1 MNGFTAPAGRPSL
14 RSCVARGRGAAE
26 LAIALVVAFV
36 CVGPTASAQS
46 TAAAHIA
53 ASRLFGGHW
62 DDTVEQLVR
71 GPDGKLYAYGLQ
83 ASPFA
88 SGVSSSAFTNAGQA
102 SSYVARID
110 PSTLAVD
117 WVAPVGR
124 DRSASAPPDD
134 ADRVDGFALGAD
146 GNLYVAA
153 YAASTRYP
161 LDGGTYT
168 GWGGAKYVYRVD
180 ALGNVAVH
188 AGPLDPAIRS
198 IRALAADA
206 AGNVWFAGRAGRA
219 LATSAGAMVTGAQL
233 GTQDGGAYLMKIDRV
248 TRAPVVSTFLTVP
261 GSRSATPDTQ
271 WCRDVFR
278 DAETTPYAI
287 ALAADGSVYVAGQA
301 NPGDMPATPG
311 AATTPDVAFRDAFVM
326 RVNATGTAGLFVARF
341 GGADNDRATS
351 LVVEPDGN
359 VLVAGKWLDKGG
371 IWHGPRGGF
380 QTSITRQWVWTNT
393 CEATVPTEAAFL
405 LRVAPDGSQLGGASM
420 IGAVGGD
427 LAGWMGHDGVMPVRI
442 APDGAGHVLIVGTTD
457 SGQSLPTSRP
467 FVPDAALYQY
477 AVKPTHAFV
486 MKVRTADFSLVH
498 ASRLGPRD
506 SHAEGRGVAVDGAGN
521 VFVAGRAPNAEA
533 FPMVNVPVGGRPS
546 RYAAAFVT
554 RVHETPLDLA
564 LNVAPAQPL
573 AGTPVQLTA
582 TLGDRNQAASI
593 DFRNRGTLVGSAPLV
608 GGVAQLSIALPAGI
622 HQLSATVRGGGVWH
636 GDGTAPTTLVVT
648 QTSASQ

>member
-1 MNGFTAPAGRPSL
+1 MDGVTAQAGRSSS
-14 RSCVARGRGAAE
+14 RSGVARGRGAVAM
-26 LAIALVVAFV
+26 AFAFALVFP
-36 CVGPTASAQS
+36 GPPAHAQS
-46 TAAAHIA
+46 TAGAHIA

-62 DDTVEQLVR
+62 DDTVEHLVR
-71 GPDGKLYAYGLQ
+71 GPDGKLYAYGRQ

-88 SGVSSSAFTNAGQA
+88 PGVSSSAFTNAGQA
-102 SSYVARID
+102 DGYVARID
-110 PSTLAVD
+110 PSTLAID

-124 DRSASAPPDD
+124 DRSALVTPDD

-146 GNLYVAA
+146 GHLYVAA
-153 YAASTRYP
+153 YATSTRYP
-161 LDGGTYT
+161 QGGGAYT
-168 GWGGAKYVYRVD
+168 GWGGAKYIYRVD
-180 ALGNVAVH
+180 ALGNVTVH

-206 AGNVWFAGRAGRA
+206 DGNVYFAGRAGRA

-233 GTQDGGAYLMKIDRV
+233 GAQDGGAYLVKIDHA
-248 TRAPVVSTFLTVP
+248 TRAPAVSTFLGVP
-261 GSRSATPDTQ
+261 GSRSATPNSQ
-271 WCRDVFR
+271 WCRESFR

-287 ALAADGSVYVAGQA
+287 AVATDGSVYVAGQA

-326 RVNATGTAGLFVARF
+326 RVNAAGTASLFVARF

-380 QTSITRQWVWTNT
+380 QTSIARQWVWTNT
-393 CEATVPTEAAFL
+393 CESIVPTEAAFL
-405 LRVAPDGSQLGGASM
+405 LRIAPDGSQSGGAAL

-427 LAGWMGHDGVMPVRI
+427 LAGWMGHAGVMPVR
-442 APDGAGHVLIVGTTD
+442 AALDGAGHVLIAGTTD
-457 SGQSLPTSRP
+457 SGQSLPTGLP

-506 SHAEGRGVAVDGAGN
+506 SNAEARGIAVDGAGN

-533 FPMVNVPVGGRPS
+533 FPIVNVPGVGRPILYS
-546 RYAAAFVT
+546 SAFVT
-554 RVHETPLDLA
+554 RVRETPLDLA
-564 LNVAPAQPL
+564 LTAAPAQPL

-582 TLGDRNQAASI
+582 TLGDRNQVASI
-593 DFRNRGTLVGSAPLV
+593 DFRNRGALVGSAPLV
-608 GGVAQLSIALPAGI
+608 GGVAQLAVALPAGI
-622 HQLSATVRGGGVWH
+622 HQLSAMVRGGGPWH
-636 GDGTAPTTLVVT
+636 GNSTAPTTLVVT